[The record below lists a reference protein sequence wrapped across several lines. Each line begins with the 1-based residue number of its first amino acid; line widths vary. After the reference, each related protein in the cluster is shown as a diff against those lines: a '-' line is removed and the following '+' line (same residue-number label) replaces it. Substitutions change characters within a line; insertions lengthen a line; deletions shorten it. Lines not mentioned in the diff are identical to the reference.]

1 LPGIGVLERLKGAPV
16 SSWKRFALVWAVAA
30 LALAASAGT
39 ATARTLVVQPGQSIQ
54 RHVDRARVGD
64 TVLVR
69 SGTYRESVEINKG
82 ITLQGQGSVLKPGP
96 EGDSLCNRGAP
107 NVGIC
112 VHGKLDFSQGE
123 PTLERRVAHVSIRGL
138 NIRGF
143 GGDGI
148 FGFGTRE
155 LRIRNNRFVNNG
167 GYGVFSLLAKR
178 THLVHNIAE
187 DNDDFGLY
195 VGDSRK
201 THSVVRNNRAVDNHG
216 GILIRASTIGRV
228 THNVVAGNCVGIQI
242 LGDAPGPTRHWLVGG
257 NRAVANNRRCAA
269 DPEGGPAF
277 SGLGILLVGVRDT
290 VVRYNVVRQ
299 QRHLHPTVGS
309 AGIAVVR
316 GDRTTPAGVLLAH
329 NTALN
334 NRPNDLFWDRSGR
347 VRFFSN
353 LCERSSPRRVC
364 D

>member
-1 LPGIGVLERLKGAPV
+1 V
-16 SSWKRFALVWAVAA
+16 SSWKRLAGVWAVAA
-30 LALAASAGT
+30 IALAAT
-39 ATARTLVVQPGQSIQ
+39 AATAAARTLVVKPGQSIQ
-54 RHVDRARVGD
+54 RHVDRARAGD

-82 ITLQGQGSVLKPGP
+82 ITLRGQGSVLKPGP
-96 EGDSLCNRGAP
+96 EGDSLCNRDAP

-123 PTLERRVAHVSIRGL
+123 PRLVRRVAHVSIRGF

-155 LRIRNNRFVNNG
+155 LRVRNNRLVNNG

-187 DNDDFGLY
+187 HNDDFGLY

-216 GILIRASTIGRV
+216 GILIRDATIGRV
-228 THNVVAGNCVGIQI
+228 THNVVAGNCVGIWI
-242 LGDAPGPTRHWLVGG
+242 LGDAPGPTRHWRVAG

-269 DPEGGPAF
+269 DPEEGPAL
-277 SGLGILLVGVRDT
+277 SGLGILLAGARDT
-290 VVRYNVVRQ
+290 LVKNNVVRQ
-299 QRHLHPTVGS
+299 QRHLHPSVGS
-309 AGIAVVR
+309 AGIAIVQ
-316 GDRTTPAGVLLAH
+316 GDRTAPAGVRVAH
-329 NTALN
+329 NLALN
-334 NRPNDLFWDRSGR
+334 NRPNDIFWDRSGHL
-347 VRFFSN
+347 RFISN